1 LRVVLDTNVVIS
13 GVFFRGLPSR
23 ILEAWRD
30 GKVEIAVSQA
40 ILEEYRVVGKR
51 LSEEFPGVDLGPFL
65 RLLSV
70 AARVY
75 RAPSLPAPVCEDP
88 DDDKFFACA
97 LASGAKVIVSGD
109 RAMQRA
115 TGYRGI
121 EVVSPRRFADEY
133 LR

>member
-1 LRVVLDTNVVIS
+1 LRVVLDTNVLIS
-13 GVFFRGLPSR
+13 GVFFKGLPAR
-23 ILEAWRD
+23 ILQAWRD
-30 GKVEIAVSQA
+30 GKVEIVVSEA

-51 LSEEFPGVDLGPFL
+51 LSEEFPGVDLDPFL

-75 RAPSLPAPVCEDP
+75 RAPGLPVPVCEDP

-97 LASGAKVIVSGD
+97 LASGTKVIVSGD
-109 RAMQRA
+109 RALQRA

-121 EVVSPRRFADEY
+121 KVMSPRRFADDY

>member
-1 LRVVLDTNVVIS
+1 LRVVLDTNVLIS
-13 GVFFRGLPSR
+13 GVFFEGLPSR

-30 GKVEIAVSQA
+30 GKMEIAVSEA
-40 ILEEYRVVGKR
+40 ILEEYRVVGNR
-51 LSEEFPGVDLGPFL
+51 LSVKFPGVDLGPFL

-75 RAPSLPAPVCEDP
+75 RAPGLATQVCEDP
-88 DDDKFFACA
+88 DDDKFLACA
-97 LASGAKVIVSGD
+97 LASGAKVIISGD
-109 RAMQRA
+109 QALQRA

-121 EVVSPRRFADEY
+121 KVMSPRQFADEY